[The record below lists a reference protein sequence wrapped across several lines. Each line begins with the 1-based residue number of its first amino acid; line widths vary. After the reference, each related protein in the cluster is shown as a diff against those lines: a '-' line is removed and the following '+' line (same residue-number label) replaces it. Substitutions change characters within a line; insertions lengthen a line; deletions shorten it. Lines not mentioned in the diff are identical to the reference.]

1 MIKRSVNMEFSM
13 RIPIK
18 REDLELL
25 IQQQV
30 QESLH
35 LDYKSSAS
43 LSKSGQK
50 EIPKD
55 VSAFA
60 NSNGG
65 MIIYGIEESG
75 HLPARIDGGVS
86 NSVITREW
94 IEQAIL
100 SNISPKIEG
109 IQIQQIPLDSNNS
122 AYCIKI
128 PKSDRAPHQERKNKR
143 YYKRYNFSSA
153 PMEDY
158 EISDVRARSRSVEPL
173 ARFDVEIRHGFLF
186 MFVIENP
193 GDVAAENVTFEFT
206 EKLTWK
212 EEKGPPPIIAN
223 GIEYFPP
230 GKRYN
235 VLYGTSPSLLGKDS
249 DACTEF
255 SALIT
260 YFNPIK
266 QKNITETFHINL
278 SEYLGT
284 WPQYSEVEDLSKKL
298 EKSIKDLT
306 SEIKNLKRQIEP
318 LKFLIAPT
326 GLSLSYTTLRN
337 LKHLLQQSS
346 RFEPLDPK
354 GKDGQVFAEI
364 LGIDISLAW
373 KIAQHFWDNRSTDG
387 LDENEGVTP
396 ELIEKIRENFLVDSE

>member
-1 MIKRSVNMEFSM
+1 MNV
-13 RIPIK
+13 PVK

-60 NSNGG
+60 NSDGG

-75 HLPARIDGGVS
+75 HLPVRIDEGVS

-100 SNISPKIEG
+100 SNISPRIEG

-122 AYCIKI
+122 AYCIKVT
-128 PKSDRAPHQERKNKR
+128 KSDRAPHQERKNKR
-143 YYKRYNFSSA
+143 YYKRYDFSSV

-158 EISDVRARSRSVEPL
+158 EISDVRARSRSVKPL

-186 MFVIENP
+186 MFLIENP
-193 GDVAAENVTFEFT
+193 GDVAAENVKFEFT
-206 EKLTWK
+206 EELTWK

-230 GKRYN
+230 GKRYHI
-235 VLYGTSPSLLGKDS
+235 LYGTSPTLLGRDS
-249 DACTEF
+249 NACTEF
-255 SALIT
+255 STLIS
-260 YFNPIK
+260 YFHPVR
-266 QKNITETFHINL
+266 QQRITETFHINL
-278 SEYLGT
+278 REYLGT

-298 EKSIKDLT
+298 EKSIKELT
-306 SEIKNLKRQIEP
+306 SEVRSLKSQIEP
-318 LKFLIAPT
+318 LKSLIAPT
-326 GLSLSYTTLRN
+326 GLKLSYTTLRN
-337 LKHLLQQSS
+337 LAHRGSEWVK
-346 RFEPLDPK
+346 
-354 GKDGQVFAEI
+354 
-364 LGIDISLAW
+364 
-373 KIAQHFWDNRSTDG
+373 TD
-387 LDENEGVTP
+387 LRTA
-396 ELIEKIRENFLVDSE
+396 

>member
-1 MIKRSVNMEFSM
+1 MN
-13 RIPIK
+13 IPVK

-35 LDYKSSAS
+35 LDYKRSAS
-43 LSKSGQK
+43 LSKLGQK

-60 NSNGG
+60 NSDGG

-75 HLPARIDGGVS
+75 HLPVRIDEGVS

-94 IEQAIL
+94 VEQAIL
-100 SNISPKIEG
+100 SNISPRIEG

-128 PKSDRAPHQERKNKR
+128 PKSDRAPHQERTNKR
-143 YYKRYNFSSA
+143 YYKRVNFSSV

-158 EISDVRARSRSVEPL
+158 EISDVRARSRSVKPL

-230 GKRYN
+230 GKRYHIF
-235 VLYGTSPSLLGKDS
+235 YGTSPNLLGKDS
-249 DACTEF
+249 KACTEF
-255 SALIT
+255 SALIS
-260 YFNPIK
+260 YFHPVR
-266 QKNITETFHINL
+266 QKRITETFHINL

-284 WPQYSEVEDLSKKL
+284 WPQYSEIEDLSKKI
-298 EKSIKDLT
+298 EKSINDLT
-306 SEIKNLKRQIEP
+306 SEVKDLKRQIEP
-318 LKFLIAPT
+318 LKSLIAPT

-337 LKHLLQQSS
+337 LKHLLQENSH
-346 RFEPLDPK
+346 FESLDPM
-354 GKDGQVFAEI
+354 GQDAQVFAEI

-373 KIAQHFWDNRSTDG
+373 KIAQHFWDKRSIHG
-387 LDENEGVTP
+387 LEENEEVTA
-396 ELIEKIRENFLVDSE
+396 ELIERIRENFSVDL